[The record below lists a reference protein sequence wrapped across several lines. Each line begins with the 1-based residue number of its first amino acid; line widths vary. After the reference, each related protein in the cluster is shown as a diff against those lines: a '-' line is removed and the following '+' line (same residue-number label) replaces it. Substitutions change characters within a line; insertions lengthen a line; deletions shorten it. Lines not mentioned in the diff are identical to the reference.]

1 MCGGGGG
8 GGAREVEKGSG
19 GNLSEHCFQCEG

>member
-1 MCGGGGG
+1 MCVWGGG